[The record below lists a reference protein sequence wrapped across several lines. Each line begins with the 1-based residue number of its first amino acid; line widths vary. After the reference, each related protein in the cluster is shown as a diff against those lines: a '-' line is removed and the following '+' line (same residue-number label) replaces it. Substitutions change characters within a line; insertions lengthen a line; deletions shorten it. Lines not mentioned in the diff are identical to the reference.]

1 MNKLT
6 VADSD
11 ISPEAIIGHFYR
23 FGETGQVYEVLGIE
37 KPLENGDYLMKI
49 LLPLTKEEAK
59 VKLSDI
65 LNDPE
70 EGRVKH

>member
-1 MNKLT
+1 MNKET
-6 VADSD
+6 AIDSGLF
-11 ISPEAIIGHFYR
+11 PEAVIGHFYR

-49 LLPLTKEEAK
+49 VLPLTKEEAR

-65 LNDPE
+65 LSDPE
-70 EGRVKH
+70 EGKVKH